1 MTLLDRFKPGYL
13 AYSKTK
19 AHQKKVEKTRELIK
33 GVLVRHKKPYIACST
48 GKDSL
53 VMLHLIYEI
62 DPGVDVM
69 FHDSGVELPESY
81 EQIKKIEEN
90 WGINLK
96 IVKSPVNVL
105 QRYKEKDGIFHGG
118 NADIAFS
125 EAMGKPI
132 KEWAQKGGYDLA
144 FIGLRQEE
152 STPRRIML
160 CKHGQYFYCKAY
172 EIHECFPLSFW
183 KKEDV
188 WAYIFAHHPLENLI
202 HPAYYK
208 DRLVK
213 DPGDIRI
220 SWYCDPAAARFG
232 QFLWLK
238 MYYPDIFRKLADMFP
253 EIMTYV

>member
-19 AHQKKVEKTRELIK
+19 VHQKKVEKTRELIK

-90 WGINLK
+90 WGIDLK

-160 CKHGQYFYCKAY
+160 CKHGQYFYCKTY

-220 SWYCDPAAARFG
+220 SWYCDPTAARFG

-238 MYYPDIFRKLADMFP
+238 MYYPDIFRKLKDMFP